1 MSELFTIGEL
11 AAEFSVSPRAIRF
24 YEDQGLLAPQRA
36 GTTRVYAKRDRAR
49 LKLILRGKRLGFSVA
64 EIGEFLRLYDVDRSK
79 RLQMTAA
86 LDGTRRRIRD
96 LEQQLADLTLT
107 LAELRGM
114 EAEIVAYTE
123 RPAANDQTA
132 AEGARA

>member
-107 LAELRGM
+107 LAELRDM